1 MFKIQYKMSF
11 VKNEDNIATRDINMY
26 LPIQYRLYISI
37 QPIAMPVAAEASSA
51 FDQILVKCKVV
62 SVKTVKQIFI
72 TSKHAN

>member
-1 MFKIQYKMSF
+1 
-11 VKNEDNIATRDINMY
+11 
-26 LPIQYRLYISI
+26 
-37 QPIAMPVAAEASSA
+37 MPVAAEASSA